1 MKTTSTLIIILSI
14 YMITFTSCSTS
25 SITMKVLVPAQITVP
40 SNIKSI
46 AVTNR
51 SLPGKGEK
59 FNNILEGVLTGEGIQ
74 VDREA
79 SFRCVDGVADVL
91 VSSPRYTVKVPSNL
105 DLRGL
110 GTAQWPAPLEWNE
123 VEQIC
128 KDNDVDALIALEIFD
143 SNTGVRY
150 STHEAKKK
158 VDDKEVPYT
167 EHKATMDIGIMA
179 GWRIYD
185 PINQSIVDQNI
196 FTDHK
201 FWYAVGEKQDQAYGR
216 LPAQRACIIEAGK
229 FAGSQYGIRISPVW
243 VSVSRSY
250 YTKGTDDFAT
260 AKLKVRANEWAQAAE
275 IWQKYISNS
284 DPKIAGRAAYNMAL
298 ACEVDGKL
306 DLAIDWAK
314 KSYTEFKNKSARTYM
329 NTLTQRQADQQ
340 RLNKQMEE

>member
-1 MKTTSTLIIILSI
+1 MKQPSFFILFISI
-14 YMITFTSCSTS
+14 YMIFVTSCSTS

-40 SNIKSI
+40 TNIKKL

-105 DLRGL
+105 DLRGT
-110 GTAQWPAPLEWNE
+110 GTSEWPIPLDWNE
-123 VEQIC
+123 VEKIC
-128 KDNDVDALIALEIFD
+128 KDNEADALIALEIFD
-143 SNTGVRY
+143 SNTGIRY
-150 STHEAKKK
+150 STREAKKK
-158 VDDKEVPYT
+158 VNDKEITYT
-167 EHKATMDIGIMA
+167 EHTATMDIGIMA

-185 PINQSIVDQNI
+185 PVKKSIVDQNI

-201 FWYAVGEKQDQAYGR
+201 FWYGHGEKQEQAFDK
-216 LPAQRACIIEAGK
+216 LPAQRPCIIEAGK

-250 YTKGTDDFAT
+250 YTKGVDDFAT
-260 AKLKVRANEWAQAAE
+260 AKLKVRANQWSEAAE
-275 IWQKYISNS
+275 IWQKYVSNS
-284 DPKIAGRAAYNMAL
+284 DTKIAGRATYNMAL

-314 KSYTEFKNKSARTYM
+314 KSYSEFKNKSARSYM

-340 RLNKQMEE
+340 KLNQQME

>member
-1 MKTTSTLIIILSI
+1 MKLLFINWAVFSILTLI
-14 YMITFTSCSTS
+14 FTSCSTS

-40 SNIKSI
+40 TNIKKL
-46 AVTNR
+46 AVANR

-105 DLRGL
+105 DLRGT
-110 GTAQWPAPLEWNE
+110 GTTEWPIPLEWNE
-123 VEQIC
+123 VERIC
-128 KDNDVDALIALEIFD
+128 KENDADALIALEIFD
-143 SNTGVRY
+143 SNTGIRY
-150 STHEAKKK
+150 STKEAKKK
-158 VDDKEVPYT
+158 VGDKEVPYT
-167 EHKATMDIGIMA
+167 EHTATMDIGIMA
-179 GWRIYD
+179 GWRIYN
-185 PINQSIVDQNI
+185 PSNQAIVDQNI

-201 FWYAVGEKQDQAYGR
+201 FWYGQGEKQEQALGR
-216 LPAQRACIIEAGK
+216 LPAQRSCIIEAGK

-243 VSVSRSY
+243 VSVSRAY
-250 YTKGTDDFAT
+250 YTKGVDDFET
-260 AKLKVRANEWAQAAE
+260 AKLKVRANQWAEAAE
-275 IWQKYISNS
+275 IWQKYVSNS
-284 DPKIAGRAAYNMAL
+284 DTKIAGRAAYNMAL

-314 KSYTEFKNKSARTYM
+314 KSYSEFKNKSARSYM

-340 RLNKQMEE
+340 KLNQQME